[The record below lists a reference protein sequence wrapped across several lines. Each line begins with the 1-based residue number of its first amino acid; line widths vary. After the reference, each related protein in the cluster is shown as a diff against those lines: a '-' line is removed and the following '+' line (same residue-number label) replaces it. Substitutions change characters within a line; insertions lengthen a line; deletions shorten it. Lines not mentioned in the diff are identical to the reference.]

1 MDHSLDKRTMNLL
14 LWNHSILFIP
24 ESAFNNSWNVPK
36 LILKPEKMRPVGVIL
51 YRPHKGKE
59 EELLSH
65 LRAAFPMLRRNGFI
79 TDTKVIGL
87 KARDGRILVI
97 FEWTSEEAVDLVGE
111 HPEVQEYW
119 IEQDR
124 ISTFDRAADLPE
136 FQRTIPVFERVE
148 IE

>member
-1 MDHSLDKRTMNLL
+1 MWTTA
-14 LWNHSILFIP
+14 SIRGRCIFFCDTIVSFIQTA
-24 ESAFNNSWNVPK
+24 AFRNSWNVPK
-36 LILKPEKMRPVGVIL
+36 LILKPGKMRPVGVIL

-79 TDTKVIGL
+79 SDTKVIGL

-97 FEWTSEEAVDLVGE
+97 FEWASPEAVDLVGE

-119 IEQDR
+119 MEQDK
-124 ISTFDRAADLPE
+124 ISTFEKAADLPE
-136 FQRTIPVFERVE
+136 FQKTIPVFERVE
-148 IE
+148 LE

>member
-1 MDHSLDKRTMNLL
+1 
-14 LWNHSILFIP
+14 
-24 ESAFNNSWNVPK
+24 
-36 LILKPEKMRPVGVIL
+36 MRHVGVIL

-79 TDTKVIGL
+79 AGSKVIGL
-87 KARDGRILVI
+87 KSRDGRILVI
-97 FEWTSEEAVDLVGE
+97 FEWASAEAIDLVGE

-119 IEQDR
+119 MEQDK
-124 ISTFDRAADLPE
+124 ISTFEKAADLPE
-136 FQRTIPVFERVE
+136 FQRTVPVFEHVD